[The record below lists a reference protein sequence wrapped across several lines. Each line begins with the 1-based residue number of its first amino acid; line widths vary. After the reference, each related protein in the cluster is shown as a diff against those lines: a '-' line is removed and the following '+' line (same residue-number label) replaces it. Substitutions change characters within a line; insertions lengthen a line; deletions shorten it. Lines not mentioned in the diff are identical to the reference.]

1 MNISRPFIERPVA
14 TLMLVLAMALL
25 GMLAYRLLPV
35 NDLPQVDFPT
45 LRVSASLPGAN
56 PETMAATVARPLERQ
71 IATVAG
77 IESMSS
83 QSSQGATSITLQFTL
98 DRDIDAAAQDVQ
110 TAMAQAMSRLPPGI
124 DPPQLRKLNPADSPI
139 LYLALSAERLPLTE
153 LDAIADAR
161 VVQRLTE
168 LPGVAQVLVFGG
180 QKYALSLYLDPA
192 RLQHRG
198 LTFADVI
205 RAVQA
210 ANPNLPSGTLDGAT
224 RSYTVKAPAARADAE
239 DFGDVI
245 VAYRDGAALRVRD
258 LGRAEDG
265 VENDKARTW
274 YNGTRAIVLAV
285 QRQPGA
291 NTVEV
296 AERIRAMLP
305 EIEAELPDG
314 VRLQVHSDR
323 SRFVR
328 DSLREVNFTLLLA
341 LALVILVIYAFLH
354 NLRATLI
361 AALVLPSSLLGTF
374 AFMHLA
380 GYSLNNL
387 SLMAITLAIGFV
399 VDDAVVMIENI
410 ARHLDMGKSRVQ
422 AAFDGA
428 QEIGFTV
435 VSMTVSLAAVFLP
448 ILFMGDMIGR
458 LFQEFAVS
466 IGVAVLLSGVVALT
480 LTPMLCAR
488 GLAPGTPDNAL
499 SRAFDAAFGRF
510 RDVYAA
516 TLRASMRHRGAM
528 LLLSAAVL
536 GAMVWLAGEVKQ
548 GFIPRVDSG
557 MIFASVQYPE
567 GIPFEELSRRQ
578 QELAARV
585 QAHPAV
591 EGLMSSAGQG
601 GGGTT
606 GSNLGRLVIRLAPRD
621 TRAGADTIID
631 ELRAATRGLG
641 GANITFTNPASI
653 NVGSL
658 ISSSDY
664 QLTLVAGDFDILKQA
679 AVMVEKRL
687 DELPMLVDVS
697 SNLELNNPELRVV
710 PDALAAARLGISA
723 EQLQQTVYDAL
734 GGRRIGEIYAAAD
747 QYVIRVKALPE
758 AQLDPTVIGQLPL
771 RTASGAIVRLDAVAR
786 VEAGVGPV
794 AVHHYGQQPAVTLSF
809 GLAPGVSLDTALATA
824 RAAAREV
831 VPPEVAVQFTGA
843 AQKFQEST
851 VQLPLLLL
859 FTVIVIYMV
868 LAVLYEHLGHPLT
881 ILTAL
886 PLAGFGALLVLLLTD
901 AELNVFSFV
910 GIILLVGLV
919 KKNGIMMIDFALTRQ
934 RAGLTAEEAIVEAS
948 LVRLRPIMMTTF
960 AAIFATLPIAIG
972 FGAGGEARRP
982 LGIAVVG
989 GLVFSQLL
997 TLYITPTF
1005 YVSMARLE
1013 AVLRRMHPSASR
1025 PPSSPT
1031 HD

>member
-1 MNISRPFIERPVA
+1 MNLSRLFIERPVA
-14 TLMLVLAMALL
+14 TLMLVLAMALF
-25 GMLAYRLLPV
+25 GALAYRQLPV

-45 LRVSASLPGAN
+45 LRISASLPGAN
-56 PETMAATVARPLERQ
+56 PETMANTVATPLERQ
-71 IATVAG
+71 LATVAG

-83 QSSQGATSITLQFTL
+83 QSGLGSTSITLQFEL
-98 DRDIDAAAQDVQ
+98 GRDIDAAAQEVQ
-110 TAMAQAMSRLPPGI
+110 TAIAQAMRNLPAGI
-124 DPPQLRKLNPADSPI
+124 DPPQLRKINPADSPI
-139 LYLALSAERLPLTE
+139 LYLALSTERLPLTE
-153 LDAIADAR
+153 LDAIADSR
-161 VVQRLTE
+161 VAQRLSG
-168 LPGVAQVLVFGG
+168 LSGVAQVQVFGS
-180 QKYALSLYLDPA
+180 QKYALRLYLDPV
-192 RLQHRG
+192 RLQQRG

-205 RAVQA
+205 DAVQG
-210 ANPNLPSGTLDGAT
+210 ANANLPSGTLDGA
-224 RSYTVKAPAARADAE
+224 SHAYTVKAPVALATGR
-239 DFGDVI
+239 DFGEIV
-245 VAYRDGAALRVRD
+245 VAYRDGNVLRLKD
-258 LGRAEDG
+258 LGRAEDS

-305 EIEAELPDG
+305 QIEAELPDG

-328 DSLREVNFTLLLA
+328 DSLHEVNFTLLLA
-341 LALVILVIYAFLH
+341 LMLVILVIFAFLH

-399 VDDAVVMIENI
+399 VDDAVVVIENI
-410 ARHLDMGKSRVQ
+410 ARHLEMGKPRLQ
-422 AAFDGA
+422 AALDGA

-435 VSMTVSLAAVFLP
+435 LSMTISLAAVFLP
-448 ILFMGDMIGR
+448 ILFMGGMVGR

-488 GLAPGTPDNAL
+488 WLVHEPLANPL
-499 SRAFDAAFGRF
+499 SRVFDAGFNRF
-510 RDVYAA
+510 RLWYGAS
-516 TLRASMRHRGAM
+516 LRASMRHRGAM
-528 LLLSAAVL
+528 LLLSLAVL
-536 GAMVWLAGEVKQ
+536 AAMVWLAGQVRQ

-557 MIFASVQYPE
+557 MVFASVQYPE

-578 QELAARV
+578 QQLAAIV
-585 QAHPAV
+585 QKHPAV

-601 GGGTT
+601 GGGVT
-606 GSNLGRLVIRLAPRD
+606 GGNVGRLVIRLAPRD
-621 TRAGADTIID
+621 SRPGADAVID
-631 ELRAATRGLG
+631 ELRAATRKLG
-641 GANITFTNPASI
+641 GLSVTYQNPASI
-653 NVGSL
+653 NVGAL
-658 ISSSDY
+658 ASSTDY
-664 QLTLVAGDFDILKQA
+664 QLTLTATEFEPLKA
-679 AVMVEKRL
+679 ASAAAEKRL
-687 DELPMLVDVS
+687 GSVPLVSDVD
-697 SNLELNNPELRVV
+697 SNLELRNPELQVHLDPV
-710 PDALAAARLGISA
+710 AAARLGITA
-723 EQLQQTVYDAL
+723 QQVQQTLYDAL
-734 GGRRIGEIYAAAD
+734 GGRRISEIYGASD
-747 QYVIRVKALPE
+747 QYVVSIKVLPE
-758 AQLDPTVIGQLPL
+758 AQLRPEVIGQLPL
-771 RTASGAIVRLDAVAR
+771 KTASGELTRLDAVAR
-786 VEAGVGPV
+786 IESGVGPI
-794 AVHHYGQQPAVTLSF
+794 AVHHYGQQPSVTLSF
-809 GLAPGVSLDTALATA
+809 NLAPGASLDAALAA
-824 RAAAREV
+824 VRDAAREV
-831 VPPEVAVQFTGA
+831 VPPEVALQFTGA

-859 FTVIVIYMV
+859 FTVVVIYMV

-886 PLAGFGALLVLLLTD
+886 PLAGFGALLVLLLMD
-901 AELNVFSFV
+901 EELNIFSFV

-934 RAGLTAEEAIVEAS
+934 RAGMSAEDAIVEAS
-948 LVRLRPIMMTTF
+948 LTRLRPIMMTTF

-1013 AVLRRMHPSASR
+1013 AVITRWRAR
-1025 PPSSPT
+1025 A
-1031 HD
+1031 D

>member
-1 MNISRPFIERPVA
+1 MNLSRLFIERPVA
-14 TLMLVLAMALL
+14 TLMLVLAMALF
-25 GMLAYRLLPV
+25 GALAYKQLPV

-45 LRVSASLPGAN
+45 LRISAALPGAN
-56 PETMAATVARPLERQ
+56 PETMANTVATPLERQ
-71 IATVAG
+71 LSTVAG

-83 QSSQGATSITLQFTL
+83 QSSQGSTSITLQFEL
-98 DRDIDAAAQDVQ
+98 GRDIDAAAQDVQ
-110 TAMAQAMSRLPPGI
+110 TAIAQAARNLPQGM
-124 DPPQLRKLNPADSPI
+124 DPPQLRKINPADSPI

-153 LDAIADAR
+153 LDAIADSR
-161 VVQRLTE
+161 VAQRLSS
-168 LPGVAQVLVFGG
+168 LSGVAQVLVFGS
-180 QKYALSLYLDPA
+180 QKYALRLYLDPA
-192 RLQHRG
+192 RLQQRG

-210 ANPNLPSGTLDGAT
+210 ANANLPSGTLDGAT
-224 RSYTVKAPAARADAE
+224 RAWTVKAPVALKDAR
-239 DFGDVI
+239 DFGDII
-245 VAYRDGAALRVRD
+245 VAYHDGIALRVKD

-265 VENDKARTW
+265 VEDDKRKTW

-305 EIEAELPDG
+305 QIEAELPDG

-328 DSLREVNFTLLLA
+328 DSLHEVNFTLILA
-341 LALVILVIYAFLH
+341 LVLVILVIFAFLH

-374 AFMHLA
+374 AFMHLL

-399 VDDAVVMIENI
+399 VDDAVVVIENV
-410 ARHLDMGKSRVQ
+410 ARHLEMGKSRMQ
-422 AAFDGA
+422 AALDGA

-435 VSMTVSLAAVFLP
+435 LSMTVSLAAVFLP
-448 ILFMGDMIGR
+448 ILFMGGMIGR

-466 IGVAVLLSGVVALT
+466 IGVAVLLSGVVSLT

-488 GLAPGTPDNAL
+488 GLTHEPLDNAV
-499 SRAFDAAFGRF
+499 SRAFDAGFNRF
-510 RDVYAA
+510 RNFYGD

-528 LLLSAAVL
+528 LLFSAGVL
-536 GAMVWLAGEVKQ
+536 GAMVWLAGQVKQ

-578 QELAARV
+578 QQLAAIV
-585 QAHPAV
+585 QRHPAV

-601 GGGTT
+601 GGGVA
-606 GSNLGRLVIRLAPRD
+606 GGNVGRLVIRLAPRD
-621 TRAGADTIID
+621 ARAGADEIID
-631 ELRAATRGLG
+631 ALRAATRKVSGV
-641 GANITFTNPASI
+641 NVTFQNPASI
-653 NVGSL
+653 NVGAL
-658 ISSSDY
+658 VSSSDY
-664 QLTLVAGDFDILKQA
+664 QLTLTSGDFESLKDA
-679 AVMVEKRL
+679 SGAVEKRL
-687 DELPMLVDVS
+687 AAVPQISDVN
-697 SNLELNNPELRVV
+697 SNLELRNPELRVSLD
-710 PDALAAARLGISA
+710 PIEAARLGITA
-723 EQLQQTVYDAL
+723 QQVQQTLYDAL
-734 GGRRIGEIYAAAD
+734 GGRRISEIYGASD
-747 QYVIRVKALPE
+747 QYVVSVKALPE
-758 AQLDPTVIGQLPL
+758 VQLNPAVIGQLPL
-771 RTASGAIVRLDAVAR
+771 QTAAGVLTRLDAVAK

-809 GLAPGVSLDTALATA
+809 NLAPGASLDAALAA
-824 RAAAREV
+824 VLAAASEV
-831 VPPEVAVQFTGA
+831 VPADVTLGLTGA

-859 FTVIVIYMV
+859 FTVVVIYMV

-886 PLAGFGALLVLLLTD
+886 PLAGFGALLVLLLMD
-901 AELNVFSFV
+901 EELNIFSFV
-910 GIILLVGLV
+910 GIVLLVGLV

-934 RAGLTAEEAIVEAS
+934 RAGMSAEEAIVEAS

-989 GLVFSQLL
+989 GLVFSQFL

-1005 YVSMARLE
+1005 YVSMARLSDR
-1013 AVLRRMHPSASR
+1013 LRGMR
-1025 PPSSPT
+1025 T
-1031 HD
+1031 